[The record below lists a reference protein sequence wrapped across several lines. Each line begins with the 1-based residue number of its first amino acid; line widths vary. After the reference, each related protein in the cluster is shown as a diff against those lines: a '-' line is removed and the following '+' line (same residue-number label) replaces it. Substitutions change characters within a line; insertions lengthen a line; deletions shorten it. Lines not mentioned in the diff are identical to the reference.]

1 MAVYANI
8 PVYSAF
14 RSSSVVWWPIGTSI
28 TQGIEGG
35 YRRGTFQALQAAG
48 KSPTTVG
55 GLLTANYGGNPAL
68 CGTYHNGNAGAT
80 AANWVGSYYG
90 GYVGGL
96 QATPNLVT
104 IELGPN
110 DPDSGASGD
119 KIGGDMVDLA
129 AASFPLANILV
140 FLAMD
145 RYGVAPTL
153 INAAITSAVTLRQK
167 RGYHVD
173 IVDMQRLPVPQLDG
187 LHPSPTGYDRMAS
200 QLFAELTRFF

>member
-1 MAVYANI
+1 MPAYGAI
-8 PVYSAF
+8 RPYSAF

-55 GLLTANYGGNPAL
+55 GLLTASYGGDPTK

-80 AANWVGSYYG
+80 AANWVSSYYG
-90 GYVGGL
+90 TYVAGL
-96 QATPNLVT
+96 QATPNLIT

-110 DPDSGASGD
+110 DPDSSASGD

-145 RYGVAPTL
+145 RNGVAPTL
-153 INAAITSAVTLRQK
+153 INAAITSAVALRK
-167 RGYHVD
+167 TRGYHVD
-173 IVDMQRLPVPQLDG
+173 IVDMQRLQAPQLDG
-187 LHPSPTGYDRMAS
+187 LHPSPTGYDRIAS
-200 QLFAELTRFF
+200 QLSAELTRFF